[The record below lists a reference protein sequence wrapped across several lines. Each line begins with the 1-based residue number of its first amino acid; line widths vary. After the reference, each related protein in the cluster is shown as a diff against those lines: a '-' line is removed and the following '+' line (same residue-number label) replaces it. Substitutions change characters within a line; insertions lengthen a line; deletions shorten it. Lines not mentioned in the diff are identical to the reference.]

1 MYFVMQKINYIKLK
15 TNDMKEKIKNI
26 LIDYGYGDDV
36 DTVEI
41 SKTDLDVIAEK
52 IEDLFDEYYNQNNE
66 ETTKVCENKV
76 DGVCP
81 LHNLFCKYPDCEN

>member
-1 MYFVMQKINYIKLK
+1 MMQKINYIKLK

-52 IEDLFDEYYNQNNE
+52 IEDLFDEY
-66 ETTKVCENKV
+66 
-76 DGVCP
+76 
-81 LHNLFCKYPDCEN
+81 

>member
-1 MYFVMQKINYIKLK
+1 MYFMMQKINYIKLK

-52 IEDLFDEYYNQNNE
+52 IEDLFDEYYNQNND
-66 ETTKVCENKV
+66 ET
-76 DGVCP
+76 G
-81 LHNLFCKYPDCEN
+81 L

>member
-1 MYFVMQKINYIKLK
+1 
-15 TNDMKEKIKNI
+15 MKEKIKNI

-52 IEDLFDEYYNQNNE
+52 IEDLFDEYYNQTE
-66 ETTKVCENKV
+66 LKQLIEFLQSKVK
-76 DGVCP
+76 
-81 LHNLFCKYPDCEN
+81 

>member
-1 MYFVMQKINYIKLK
+1 MKKKITEIIT
-15 TNDMKEKIKNI
+15 TNKPITKKNNMKEKIKNI

-52 IEDLFDEYYNQNNE
+52 IEDLFDEYYNQNND
-66 ETTKVCENKV
+66 ET
-76 DGVCP
+76 G
-81 LHNLFCKYPDCEN
+81 L

>member
-1 MYFVMQKINYIKLK
+1 MYFMMQKINYIKLK

-41 SKTDLDVIAEK
+41 FKTDLDVIAEK
-52 IEDLFDEYYNQNNE
+52 IEDLFEEYYNQNK
-66 ETTKVCENKV
+66 TI
-76 DGVCP
+76 
-81 LHNLFCKYPDCEN
+81 

>member
-1 MYFVMQKINYIKLK
+1 MMQKINYIKLK
-15 TNDMKEKIKNI
+15 TNNMKEKIKNI

-52 IEDLFDEYYNQNNE
+52 IEDLFEEYYNQNNG
-66 ETTKVCENKV
+66 ET
-76 DGVCP
+76 G
-81 LHNLFCKYPDCEN
+81 L